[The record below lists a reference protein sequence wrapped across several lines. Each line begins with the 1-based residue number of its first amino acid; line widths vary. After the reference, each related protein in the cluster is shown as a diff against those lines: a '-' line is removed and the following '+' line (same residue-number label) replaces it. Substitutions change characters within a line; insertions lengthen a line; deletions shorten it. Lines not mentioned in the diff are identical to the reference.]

1 MNPQPRSLSAEFIPA
16 LMWICNA
23 TGRNVH
29 IRYILIIRQNI
40 ELKRISCE
48 TVTINASIKK
58 CLASYIPFPVDSIL
72 EAMLTVSPNKQY
84 LGMAVP
90 TTPAAHPPVCRPIR
104 SCSLDPGRWRI
115 LKLVTPF
122 NKSSAMLAISPECFF
137 PFRRGRPLT
146 HM

>member
-1 MNPQPRSLSAEFIPA
+1 MPA

-23 TGRNVH
+23 TGKNIY
-29 IRYILIIRQNI
+29 IRYMLIIRQNT
-40 ELKRISCE
+40 ELKRISYE
-48 TVTINASIKK
+48 IVTISTQSKRFGA
-58 CLASYIPFPVDSIL
+58 LPFPVDSIL
-72 EAMLTVSPNKQY
+72 DAMLTVSPNKQY

-122 NKSSAMLAISPECFF
+122 NKSSAILAISPACFF